1 MIIKIGVKSLYYML
15 YIQYRIV
22 LYFELNKIW
31 IWEITWSFNSI
42 TPRILAEF
50 FAIDLSTLASEREFI
65 AWFSVLSEC
74 LCYEDNAQSMVPTLM

>member
-31 IWEITWSFNSI
+31 I
-42 TPRILAEF
+42 
-50 FAIDLSTLASEREFI
+50 
-65 AWFSVLSEC
+65 
-74 LCYEDNAQSMVPTLM
+74 